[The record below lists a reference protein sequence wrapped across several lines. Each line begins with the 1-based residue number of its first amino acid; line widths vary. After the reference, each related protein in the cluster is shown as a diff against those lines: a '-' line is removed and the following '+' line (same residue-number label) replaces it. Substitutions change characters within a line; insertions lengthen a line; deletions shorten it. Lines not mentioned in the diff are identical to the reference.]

1 MIWRMIAQDRAVLR
15 FCGHRRRGHSPFRLP
30 AKPQGGAGQAR
41 AAKSLGAVVLVSL
54 CSLGFACGKKEDTA
68 AAPSGPIVGVLDLA
82 LSARNS
88 GSAPS
93 DAHEVELAA
102 NALNLG
108 GQPVLTLTDGVFAPA
123 DRSGDVLPKLKDAFA
138 KSPHSKLAFSVSS
151 SIPYSSAALVLS
163 TAKSANV
170 QSVSFKVRPPG
181 SQTNTGYLTLDNFT
195 VRAKTKN
202 DEDVAIAG
210 ATPRPW
216 SDFTSQWEAVQ
227 TGCRGAP
234 SGNCA
239 FKPESIAEGGT
250 LRTVLHAAGQGVNV
264 AFFRVGAPPPP
275 PPAAAP
281 EKPSKKGKGKA
292 KNAKKSKNVDP
303 VAEVEQAPPAT
314 EAAFQFR
321 SQEAVSASSAVSET
335 TRPVCGQTACAVA
348 VQGEKATLFVR
359 LLSLI
364 GAAFPD
370 RTPAPIVAFEL
381 P

>member
-1 MIWRMIAQDRAVLR
+1 MLR
-15 FCGHRRRGHSPFRLP
+15 NPLFHSFALTC
-30 AKPQGGAGQAR
+30 
-41 AAKSLGAVVLVSL
+41 LVSL
-54 CSLGFACGKKEDTA
+54 CSLGFACGKKEDAA

-88 GSAPS
+88 GGAPS

-102 NALNLG
+102 NALNVG
-108 GQPVLTLTDGVFAPA
+108 GLQVLTLTNGLFAPA
-123 DRSGDVLPKLKDAFA
+123 DQSGDLLPKLKDAFA
-138 KSPHSKLAFSVSS
+138 KTPHAKLVFIVSS

-163 TAKSANV
+163 TAKAANI
-170 QSVSFKVRPPG
+170 QSVAFKVRPPG

-195 VRAKTKN
+195 VRPKTKN
-202 DEDVAIAG
+202 DEDIAIAG
-210 ATPRPW
+210 APTRPW

-227 TGCRGAP
+227 TACRAAP

-250 LRTVLHAAGQGVNV
+250 LRTVLYAAGQGVNV

-275 PPAAAP
+275 PPAAEP

-292 KNAKKSKNVDP
+292 KSAKKSKNVDP

-321 SQEAVSASSAVSET
+321 SQEAVAAASAVSET
-335 TRPVCGQTACAVA
+335 TRPVCGQTACGVV
-348 VQGEKATLFVR
+348 VQGEKSTLFVR
-359 LLSLI
+359 MLSLI

>member
-1 MIWRMIAQDRAVLR
+1 MLR
-15 FCGHRRRGHSPFRLP
+15 NPTRPPFALTC
-30 AKPQGGAGQAR
+30 
-41 AAKSLGAVVLVSL
+41 LVSL
-54 CSLGFACGKKEDTA
+54 LGFACSKKDDA
-68 AAPSGPIVGVLDLA
+68 AAVPSGPIVGVLDLA

-102 NALNLG
+102 TALNVG

-123 DRSGDVLPKLKDAFA
+123 DRAGDVLPKLKDAFA
-138 KSPHSKLAFSVSS
+138 KSPHAKLAFSVSS

-163 TAKSANV
+163 TAKAANV

-181 SQTNTGYLTLDNFT
+181 SQTTTGYLTLDNFT
-195 VRAKTKN
+195 VRPKTKN

-210 ATPRPW
+210 ATPRAW

-227 TGCRGAP
+227 TACRSAQ

-250 LRTVLHAAGQGVNV
+250 LRTVLYAAGQGVNV

-275 PPAAAP
+275 PPAAAVP

-321 SQEAVSASSAVSET
+321 SQEAVAASSAISET
-335 TRPVCGQTACAVA
+335 TRPVCGQTACGVA